1 MFLQRLKYALIM
13 KTVELNACR
22 NELARDILAT
32 DNMEVLRTV
41 RRAYRRAVDRA
52 RLRAEKLKSEDA
64 APYTMEELNARID
77 EAEAEFK
84 AGEGI
89 PSEVAHQR
97 MKQFIAGL

>member
-1 MFLQRLKYALIM
+1 M
-13 KTVELNACR
+13 KTVELDACR

-52 RLRAEKLKSEDA
+52 KLRAERLKVEEL
-64 APYTMEELNARID
+64 APYTVEELDARID
-77 EAEAEFK
+77 EAETEFE
-84 AGEGI
+84 AGKGVAA
-89 PSEVAHQR
+89 EVAHQR

>member
-1 MFLQRLKYALIM
+1 M
-13 KTVELNACR
+13 KTIELNACR

-32 DNMEVLRTV
+32 DDLEVLRTV
-41 RRAYRRAVDRA
+41 RRAYRRAMSKA
-52 RLRAEKLKSEDA
+52 LKNSEA
-64 APYTMEELNARID
+64 GSPAPYTMEELNARID